1 MASEKI
7 VVTGGAGF
15 IGSNLV
21 ERLAED
27 YEVIVLD
34 NLSTGFIKNIIPGVK
49 FIQGSITDLN
59 LLKNLFQGVSYVF
72 HQAALPSVQRSIDDP
87 IATNSNNINGTLN
100 ILVAARDCGVSK
112 VIFASSSSVYGDTPT
127 LPKREDMKPN
137 PKSPY
142 AVSKLVGE
150 YYCRVFSDVYG
161 LSTICLRYFNVFGPR
176 QNPDSEY
183 AAVIPRFTTRILN
196 GKPPIIYGDGMH
208 TRDFT
213 YVKDVVKAN
222 ILAMESNTEGIF
234 NIACGRRVSLN
245 DLAHAL
251 MGLIGTEMDPIYES
265 PKPGDIKDS
274 LADISSAGEAIGYK
288 PDFDLISGLKETVE
302 WFQKS

>member
-183 AAVIPRFTTRILN
+183 AAVIPRFTTRILH

-251 MGLIGTEMDPIYES
+251 MELIGTEMDPIYES
-265 PKPGDIKDS
+265 PRPGDIKDS